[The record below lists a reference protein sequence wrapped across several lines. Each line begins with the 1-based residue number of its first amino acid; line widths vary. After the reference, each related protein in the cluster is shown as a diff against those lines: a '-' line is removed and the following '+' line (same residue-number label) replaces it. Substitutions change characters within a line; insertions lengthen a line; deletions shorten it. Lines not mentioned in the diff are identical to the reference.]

1 MKPPPNIFYQLGW
14 SHSPRKDD
22 FYVQFNGHT
31 YGIDCYCFVQWNLKT
46 GRRRR
51 IRRGEPRPSPKSL
64 QAQIVE
70 KDAQMVEKDAQLKQ
84 VQSEK
89 QSVLNE
95 NANLNLLCVKYSA
108 ENATLKSTV
117 ARLELLGV
125 KFVAVLFLLKIW
137 LHLTAMMLRDAEWKG
152 LRKVLDMFILFVTLF
167 PPGFGVII

>member
-1 MKPPPNIFYQLGW
+1 
-14 SHSPRKDD
+14 
-22 FYVQFNGHT
+22 
-31 YGIDCYCFVQWNLKT
+31 
-46 GRRRR
+46 
-51 IRRGEPRPSPKSL
+51 L

-70 KDAQMVEKDAQLKQ
+70 KDTQMVEKDAQLKE

-125 KFVAVLFLLKIW
+125 KFVAVLFLLK
-137 LHLTAMMLRDAEWKG
+137 
-152 LRKVLDMFILFVTLF
+152 
-167 PPGFGVII
+167 FGCI